1 MTRPT
6 SPPRSR
12 HARPVPKG
20 AVTAGAREG
29 GEGEASAAVFLLLRR
44 MRVPLISLVL
54 VFAVSV
60 LGLAL
65 IPGRDADGR
74 PVDVGVFD
82 AFYFMSYTA
91 TTIGFGELP
100 HPFSDAQ
107 RLWVIVC
114 IYSTVVAWAYAI
126 GALLTL
132 LQDRAFR
139 AALAV
144 QHFQRKV
151 GRLAEPFLL
160 VAGYGET
167 GELLVRSFDA
177 LGRRLVVLDRSADKI
192 DALDLTSYRGDVPAL
207 AADVRSPQQ
216 LRRAGLQSRWCE
228 GVLALTDDDEANL
241 AVVQAVALLRPELP
255 VVART
260 VSTSVQARIA
270 AFGSPIVINPFDR
283 FGEHLLL
290 ALRAPATYRL
300 MTWLEAGPGAEL
312 PPHGDPPQGGR
323 WIVCGYGRF
332 GRAVTADLR
341 KAGISVTVVEPAEAA
356 GDAVSDGVDL
366 VAGDGTEPG
375 VLERT
380 DPGSAVGLVAGTDND
395 TTNLS
400 LAATARTLNPD
411 LFLIGRRNLPGNA
424 VLYDAVGMD
433 AVLVPTELVA
443 HEAYAHLSTP
453 LLWRF
458 LQEMPAQGDP
468 WAARLLARM
477 VARCGEH
484 LSALWKVRLTSREA
498 PALQR
503 WLVDGPVLLDDLMR
517 SPEDRSQPLDV
528 VVLMVLRGDV
538 SILTPDADF
547 AVQADDQLLLAGR
560 PYSRRALDSTLVVE
574 PTCDYVLSGERQP
587 VGTVWRALSGHG
599 RAASA
604 PRARR

>member
-1 MTRPT
+1 MTATTQRPRRQW
-6 SPPRSR
+6 SSQQGV
-12 HARPVPKG
+12 ASDLSG
-20 AVTAGAREG
+20 DAA
-29 GEGEASAAVFLLLRR
+29 ASAPVFLLLRR
-44 MRVPLISLVL
+44 MRVPLITLIL
-54 VFAVSV
+54 VFAISV

-65 IPGRDADGR
+65 IPGQDAEGQ
-74 PVDVGVFD
+74 PVDIGLFD

-100 HPFSDAQ
+100 YPFTDAQ
-107 RLWVIVC
+107 RLWVIIC

-144 QHFQRKV
+144 QHFERKV
-151 GRLAEPFLL
+151 RRLAEPFLL

-177 LGRRLVVLDRSADKI
+177 LGRRLVVLDRSAEKI

-241 AVVQAVALLRPELP
+241 AVVQTVALLRPELP

-260 VSTSVQARIA
+260 VSTSVGQRIH
-270 AFGSPIVINPFDR
+270 AFGAPIVINPFDR

-290 ALRAPATYRL
+290 ALRAPSTYRL

-312 PPHGDPPQGGR
+312 PPEGDPPPGGR
-323 WIVCGYGRF
+323 WVVCGYGRF

-341 KAGISVTVVEPAEAA
+341 KAGIEVTVVEPSEA
-356 GDAVSDGVDL
+356 GFEAVTHGVDT

-375 VLERT
+375 VLQRT
-380 DPGSAVGLVAGTDND
+380 HLGLAVGLVAGTDND

-400 LAATARTLNPD
+400 LAATARSINPE

-424 VLYDAVGMD
+424 VLYAAMNFD

-458 LQEMPAQGDP
+458 LQEMPAQGDR
-468 WAARLLARM
+468 WAARLLDTM
-477 VARCGEH
+477 VERCGEH
-484 LSALWKVRLTSREA
+484 LSALWKVRLTAREA

-503 WLVDGPVLLDDLMR
+503 WLARGEVLVGDLLR
-517 SPEDRSQPLDV
+517 SPDDRSQSLDAL
-528 VVLMVLRGDV
+528 VLLVLRGDV
-538 SILTPDADF
+538 SILTPPDDF
-547 AVQADDQLLLAGR
+547 VLQADDQLLLAGR
-560 PYSRRALDSTLVVE
+560 PISRRALDSTLVVE
-574 PTCDYVLSGERQP
+574 PICDYVVSGEKQP
-587 VGTVWRALSGHG
+587 VGAVWRALSSRSSRRPPG
-599 RAASA
+599 R
-604 PRARR
+604 